1 MRAWWLPGDG
11 IRKYPTSQGLRHIKH
26 MHNNTASLYISIIL
40 ILCTLGYGLFEAR
53 NLIIGPILT
62 VQYPTPGALLTDTLF
77 EVHGNAQNVTHL
89 MINGQPVTMNLTGDF
104 TETRITP
111 DGYGVLLIEAVS
123 RFGRKTSK
131 RVEIYGNVERIEKK
145 EENMATSTSSSTPS
159 STQ

>member
-1 MRAWWLPGDG
+1 
-11 IRKYPTSQGLRHIKH
+11 